1 MSTMPPMQHGRFFRY
16 RGGFCLSV
24 LLSVILLLSGCT
36 AMSVVSISA
45 AAVNLGTMAYRSLE
59 AADISIAMDP
69 EADRDAWNT
78 IDRIALW
85 MGRESMTSPYG
96 RIGDLGAVVADNLV
110 MELMQR
116 GYTVYGSD
124 RISMAVESP
133 PLLAES
139 ERDKLLAAVR
149 DLNVQVVL
157 TGHVSAGQVGSL
169 GFAGSVRTSTV
180 VQSFSLKM
188 TEATSGRTMMILTI
202 DYHAGQ
208 PPRVAAAGAAAIVKA
223 KLDDPGADIRKLFGY
238 FRNGGGVKDSPE
250 DREI

>member
-1 MSTMPPMQHGRFFRY
+1 MPSMEHGRFLSY
-16 RGGFCLSV
+16 RGGFCLAA

-36 AMSVVSISA
+36 AMSVVSIPA

-69 EADRDAWNT
+69 EADRDEWRS

-85 MGRESMTSPYG
+85 MGKESTTTPYG

-110 MELMQR
+110 MELMSK
-116 GYTVYGSD
+116 GYSVYGPD
-124 RISMAVESP
+124 RISMASGSDP
-133 PLLAES
+133 PLTTSGREQ
-139 ERDKLLAAVR
+139 LLAAVR
-149 DLNVQVVL
+149 ELDVQVVL

-180 VQSFSLKM
+180 VQSLSLTM
-188 TEATSGRTMMILTI
+188 IEAASGRTMMILAV

-208 PPRVAAAGAAAIVKA
+208 SPRAAAAGAAAIVKA
-223 KLDDPGADIRKLFGY
+223 KLDDPGADIGKLFGY
-238 FRNGGGVKDSPE
+238 FHNHRGAQDGRTG
-250 DREI
+250 REI

>member
-1 MSTMPPMQHGRFFRY
+1 MPPMEQGRFFRG
-16 RGGFCLSV
+16 RGGFCLTV
-24 LLSVILLLSGCT
+24 LLPVILFLYGCA
-36 AMSVVSISA
+36 AMSVVSIPA
-45 AAVNLGTMAYRSLE
+45 AAVNFGTMAYRSLE

-85 MGRESMTSPYG
+85 MGKESTTSPYG

-116 GYTVYGSD
+116 GYTVYGPD
-124 RISMAVESP
+124 RISMTAGSP

-139 ERDKLLAAVR
+139 ERDNLLAAVR
-149 DLNVQVVL
+149 RLNVDVVV
-157 TGHVSAGQVGSL
+157 TGHVSAGQVGFL
-169 GFAGSVRTSTV
+169 GFAGTVRTSTV

-188 TEATSGRTMMILTI
+188 TEAASGRTMMILTV

-238 FRNGGGVKDSPE
+238 FSNDRGVKDSLE

>member
-1 MSTMPPMQHGRFFRY
+1 MLPMEHGYFFSCR
-16 RGGFCLSV
+16 RGFCLAV
-24 LLSVILLLSGCT
+24 LLSFMLLLSGCT
-36 AMSVVSISA
+36 AMSVVSIPA

-69 EADRDAWNT
+69 EADRDEWST

-85 MGRESMTSPYG
+85 MGKESTTSPYG

-110 MELMQR
+110 MELMNM
-116 GYTVYGSD
+116 GYTVYGPD
-124 RISMAVESP
+124 RISMASGSD

-139 ERDKLLAAVR
+139 EREQLLAAVR

-188 TEATSGRTMMILTI
+188 TEASSGRTMMMLTV

-208 PPRVAAAGAAAIVKA
+208 PPRVAAAGAAAILKA

-238 FRNGGGVKDSPE
+238 FRNDREVKGSPK